1 MSIEIAV
8 ALIAA
13 VPPTVAA
20 ALAFL
25 ASRSVRRQV
34 ATRGEA
40 PIGSVVERLERT
52 VEGLDQAVGGIAD
65 RLAHLEGRELLPLTL
80 DHRVERLGDEL
91 HNLSDR
97 VARIEA
103 RGSTP

>member
-8 ALIAA
+8 ALIAG

-34 ATRGEA
+34 ATHGEA
-40 PIGSVVERLERT
+40 PIGSVVERLERR
-52 VEGLDQAVGGIAD
+52 VEELDQVVGGIAD
-65 RLAHLEGRELLPLTL
+65 RLAHLEGWEVLPRTL
-80 DHRVERLGDEL
+80 DHRVDGLATEL
-91 HNLSDR
+91 RNLSDR